1 MANIWRLITSG
12 PGSASYNMALDEAIA
27 DTVRKGNAP
36 PTLRLYTWDRPS
48 VTLGCFQNASSI
60 NIKYCISENIP
71 VVRRPT
77 GGRAVLHSHE
87 LTYGFAA
94 GTAGGFFSQGLL
106 ESYRRISA
114 AFVLALNRTGLHA
127 EAKKGREKGTVL
139 ARNPHCFQSASFGE
153 ISINRK
159 KAVGSAQKRWS
170 NGLLQQGSIP
180 YTFDKEFH
188 CKIFG
193 EETASALTEM
203 MTGIQKEVGQF
214 NEAEFMNSVAESFEE
229 TFGVIF
235 ESSLPSEEEC
245 LLAGDLEDRKYLRRE
260 WNLRL

>member
-1 MANIWRLITSG
+1 METEWRLIISG

-27 DTVRKGNAP
+27 DMVRKGNAP
-36 PTLRLYTWDRPS
+36 PTLRLYTWDKPT
-48 VTLGCFQNASSI
+48 VTLGCFQKASSI

-77 GGRAVLHSHE
+77 GGRAVLHGHE

-94 GTAGGFFSQGLL
+94 GTAGGLFSHGLL
-106 ESYRRISA
+106 DSYRRISA
-114 AFVLALNRTGLHA
+114 AFVLALNRTGLLA
-127 EAKKGREKGTVL
+127 EAKKDREKGAML

-180 YTFDKEFH
+180 YTYDKDFH
-188 CKIFG
+188 CKVFG
-193 EETASALTEM
+193 EEAASALQDM
-203 MTGIQKEVGQF
+203 MTNIQKETAQF
-214 NEAEFMNSVAESFEE
+214 NEAEFINNVAESFEE
-229 TFGVIF
+229 TFGVRLK
-235 ESSLPSEEEC
+235 SSLPSEEEC